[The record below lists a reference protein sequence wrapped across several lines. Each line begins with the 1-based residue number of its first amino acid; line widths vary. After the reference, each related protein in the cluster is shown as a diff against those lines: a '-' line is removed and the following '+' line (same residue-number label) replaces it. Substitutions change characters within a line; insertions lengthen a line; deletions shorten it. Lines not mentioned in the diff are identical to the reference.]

1 MLKKL
6 FSFSN
11 PVGLA
16 IASATLILALSPE
29 ARRGTRKLLV
39 KGAGAALALGDQMK
53 GMTSGMR
60 LQLGSFM
67 EEARAE
73 KEQTLLSDGAQSIKA
88 GFEEGME
95 KVKETGRNAEDTF
108 KNIFDDVNPQEEQ
121 RTVTHYNVLND
132 QAVRNKLQEI
142 EKQLH

>member
-1 MLKKL
+1 
-6 FSFSN
+6 
-11 PVGLA
+11 
-16 IASATLILALSPE
+16 
-29 ARRGTRKLLV
+29 LLV